1 MLLYLDK
8 VNTCVMRSSEDDP
21 YNTHRTREK
30 QKIVCVL
37 LYSEGLRSSPAL
49 CWDFPRLA
57 DLIRICRNIYRA
69 IQNSACAFFF
79 YFLFYHRSS
88 IMSQWRKQMGKTCR
102 PKKSLGF
109 PSITQ
114 MHNIHFIRNTVLVML
129 VITVQK
135 VRGHSCYFPPAAI
148 DNAPGFVAPQL

>member
-1 MLLYLDK
+1 MCYWFSPISMLLYLDK
-8 VNTCVMRSSEDDP
+8 VNMCVMRSSEDDP

-79 YFLFYHRSS
+79 IFYFTIEAQSCLSGGNRWVKPAG
-88 IMSQWRKQMGKTCR
+88 Q
-102 PKKSLGF
+102 KSPLGF
-109 PSITQ
+109 HLSLRCTTYISSET
-114 MHNIHFIRNTVLVML
+114 LCL
-129 VITVQK
+129 
-135 VRGHSCYFPPAAI
+135 
-148 DNAPGFVAPQL
+148 